1 MSRDKVKK
9 QKRLNVSCGSG
20 RAPLL
25 SQSRGV
31 RPALL
36 PPEGGGWEGGRFSLL
51 LALLTLLFVLA
62 GCGYRPVVLR
72 GPMAEANGV
81 NVIMFANKSYR
92 PGVAAVLTREV
103 VDEFA
108 LRSGGKVLPADK
120 ADLELTGTV
129 LNYQTVPIS
138 YTALD
143 TIKEYKAVL
152 GVQAVLRESRTQ
164 NVLWKG
170 DLTEEQAFPVNE
182 DISKQQNAEEAA
194 IHKIS
199 RRLAEQIW
207 QKLAER
213 F

>member
-1 MSRDKVKK
+1 M
-9 QKRLNVSCGSG
+9 
-20 RAPLL
+20 
-25 SQSRGV
+25 
-31 RPALL
+31 
-36 PPEGGGWEGGRFSLL
+36 GGRLVPL
-51 LALLTLLFVLA
+51 LALLALLAVLA

-81 NVIMFANKSYR
+81 NVTMFANKSYR

-103 VDEFA
+103 LDEFA
-108 LRSGGKVLPADK
+108 LRSGGRVLPGDR

-129 LNYQTVPIS
+129 LSYQTVPIS

-143 TIKEYKAVL
+143 TIKEYKSVL
-152 GVQAVLRESRTQ
+152 VVQAILRQRQTQ
-164 NVLWKG
+164 NVLWKA
-170 DLTEEQAFPVNE
+170 DLSEEQAFPVND

-194 IHKIS
+194 IQKIS
-199 RRLAEQIW
+199 RRLAEQMW